1 MIGKKVVIYCKK
13 ICESMK
19 KDGVYMQL
27 HQHSIS
33 ETISKRYF
41 QEIDSIN
48 QYAGIEEFFNIES
61 KLVFEIYHL
70 EAAKA
75 KKSLHEIIDVLSI
88 RFGKQLIKVVR
99 QYFTVLSSIVAR
111 KLLDNQVPSKKAF
124 AFNLACTDMI
134 ENHMKDAEFLQFAD
148 DLIDFYVYFI
158 ADRKQ
163 PTFRHQTVNK
173 VIMYINDELEND
185 LTVESIAAN
194 FHISTSHLSRIFR
207 EHVGITLVEY
217 LNVRRVEESQ
227 YYLRHTNKSITSI
240 SDQFHFCNQ
249 SYFTRIFKKY
259 TGVTPKH
266 FRDELHHDFYRFEI
280 GEKELEKV

>member
-1 MIGKKVVIYCKK
+1 
-13 ICESMK
+13 
-19 KDGVYMQL
+19 MQL
-27 HQHSIS
+27 HQHSMS

-41 QEIDSIN
+41 QEIDNIN
-48 QYAGIEEFFNIES
+48 QYIGVEEFFNIES
-61 KLVFEIYHL
+61 KLLFEIYHL

-75 KKSLHEIIDVLSI
+75 KKSLHELIDILSI
-88 RFGKQLIKVVR
+88 RFGKHVFKVVR
-99 QYFTVLSSIVAR
+99 VYFSTLSSIVAR

-124 AFNLACTDMI
+124 AFNVACIDMI
-134 ENHMKDAEFLQFAD
+134 DSAMKDAEFLQFAD
-148 DLIDFYVYFI
+148 DLIDFFVYFI

-163 PTFRHQTVNK
+163 PTFKHQTVNK

-185 LTVESIAAN
+185 LTVESIAGH

-240 SDQFHFCNQ
+240 SNQFHFCNQ

-266 FRDELHHDFYRFEI
+266 FRDELHHEFYRFEI
-280 GEKELEKV
+280 PELEYETVR

>member
-1 MIGKKVVIYCKK
+1 
-13 ICESMK
+13 MK

-61 KLVFEIYHL
+61 KLVYEIYHL

-99 QYFTVLSSIVAR
+99 QYFTILSSIVAR

-134 ENHMKDAEFLQFAD
+134 ENYMKDAEFLQFAD

-185 LTVESIAAN
+185 LTVESIASN

-266 FRDELHHDFYRFEI
+266 FRDELHHNFYRFEI
-280 GEKELEKV
+280 GEKEMEKV

>member
-1 MIGKKVVIYCKK
+1 
-13 ICESMK
+13 
-19 KDGVYMQL
+19 MQL

-41 QEIDSIN
+41 QEIDHIN
-48 QYAGIEEFFNIES
+48 QYSGVEDFYSIES
-61 KLVFEIYHL
+61 KLLFEIFHL
-70 EAAKA
+70 ESTKA
-75 KKSLHEIIDVLSI
+75 KKSLHELIDILSI
-88 RFGKQLIKVVR
+88 RFGKQVIKVVR
-99 QYFTVLSSIVAR
+99 NYFVILSSIVAR

-124 AFNLACTDMI
+124 AFNLACADMI
-134 ENHMKDAEFLQFAD
+134 ENKMKDAEFLQFAD
-148 DLIDFYVYFI
+148 ELIDFYVYFI

-173 VIMYINDELEND
+173 VIMYINDELESD
-185 LTVESIAAN
+185 LTVESIAN
-194 FHISTSHLSRIFR
+194 KFHISTSHLSRIFR

-266 FRDELHHDFYRFEI
+266 FRDELHHEFFRYEMNEVEFER
-280 GEKELEKV
+280 V

>member
-1 MIGKKVVIYCKK
+1 
-13 ICESMK
+13 
-19 KDGVYMQL
+19 MQL
-27 HQHSIS
+27 QQQSMS

-41 QEIDSIN
+41 QEIDHIN
-48 QYAGIEEFFNIES
+48 EYEGIDEFFNLES
-61 KLVFEIYHL
+61 RLLFEVFHL
-70 EAAKA
+70 EALKA
-75 KKSLHEIIDVLSI
+75 KKTLYEILDILTA
-88 RFGKQLIKVVR
+88 RFGKQVFKVTRV
-99 QYFTVLSSIVAR
+99 YFSTLSSIIAR

-124 AFNLACTDMI
+124 AFNLACIDMI
-134 ENHMKDAEFLQFAD
+134 ETHMKDAEFLKFAD
-148 DLIDFYVYFI
+148 ELVDFFIDFI

-163 PTFRHQTVNK
+163 PTYRHQTVNK
-173 VIMYINDELEND
+173 VIMYINDELETD
-185 LTVESIAAN
+185 LTVESIASH

-266 FRDELHHDFYRFEI
+266 FRDESHHEFYRFDIESI
-280 GEKELEKV
+280 GQDE

>member
-1 MIGKKVVIYCKK
+1 M
-13 ICESMK
+13 
-19 KDGVYMQL
+19 
-27 HQHSIS
+27 
-33 ETISKRYF
+33 
-41 QEIDSIN
+41 
-48 QYAGIEEFFNIES
+48 
-61 KLVFEIYHL
+61 
-70 EAAKA
+70 
-75 KKSLHEIIDVLSI
+75 
-88 RFGKQLIKVVR
+88 
-99 QYFTVLSSIVAR
+99 
-111 KLLDNQVPSKKAF
+111 PSKKAF
-124 AFNLACTDMI
+124 AFNLACADMI
-134 ENHMKDAEFLQFAD
+134 ENKMKDAEFLQFAD

-240 SDQFHFCNQ
+240 SEQFHFCNQ

-266 FRDELHHDFYRFEI
+266 FRDELHHEFYRFEI
-280 GEKELEKV
+280 GEPEYEKV

>member
-1 MIGKKVVIYCKK
+1 
-13 ICESMK
+13 
-19 KDGVYMQL
+19 MQL
-27 HQHSIS
+27 HQQSMVEI
-33 ETISKRYF
+33 ISKRYF

-48 QYAGIEEFFNIES
+48 QFRGIEEFYNIES
-61 KLVFEIYHL
+61 RLLFEIYHL
-70 EAAKA
+70 ETAKA
-75 KKSLHEIIDVLSI
+75 KKSLHELIDLLTV
-88 RFGKQLIKVVR
+88 RFGKQVFKVVR
-99 QYFTVLSSIVAR
+99 NYFIVVSSIVAR

-124 AFNLACTDMI
+124 AFNLACFDI
-134 ENHMKDAEFLQFAD
+134 ISNNMKDAEFLQFAD
-148 DLIDFYVYFI
+148 DLIEFFVDFI

-163 PTFRHQTVNK
+163 PTFKHQTVNK
-173 VIMYINDELEND
+173 VIMYINDKLEHD
-185 LTVESIAAN
+185 LTVESIASK

-280 GEKELEKV
+280 TEMNLTTV

>member
-1 MIGKKVVIYCKK
+1 
-13 ICESMK
+13 
-19 KDGVYMQL
+19 MQL

-41 QEIDSIN
+41 QEIDHIN
-48 QYAGIEEFFNIES
+48 QYSGVEDFYSIES
-61 KLVFEIYHL
+61 KLLFEIFHL
-70 EAAKA
+70 ESTKA
-75 KKSLHEIIDVLSI
+75 KKSLHELIDILSI
-88 RFGKQLIKVVR
+88 RFGKQVIKVVR
-99 QYFTVLSSIVAR
+99 NYFVILSSIVAR

-124 AFNLACTDMI
+124 AFNLACADMI
-134 ENHMKDAEFLQFAD
+134 ENKMKDAEFLQFAD
-148 DLIDFYVYFI
+148 ELIDFYVYFI

-173 VIMYINDELEND
+173 VIMYINDELESD
-185 LTVESIAAN
+185 LTVESIAN
-194 FHISTSHLSRIFR
+194 KFHISTSHLSRIFR

-266 FRDELHHDFYRFEI
+266 FRDELHHEFFRYEMNEAEF
-280 GEKELEKV
+280 EKV

>member
-1 MIGKKVVIYCKK
+1 
-13 ICESMK
+13 
-19 KDGVYMQL
+19 MQL

-41 QEIDSIN
+41 QEVDNIN
-48 QYAGIEEFFNIES
+48 QYVGIEEFYSIES
-61 KLVFEIYHL
+61 KLLFEIYHL
-70 EAAKA
+70 ETAKA
-75 KKSLHEIIDVLSI
+75 KQSLRQIIDILTV
-88 RFGKQLIKVVR
+88 RFGKQVIKVVR
-99 QYFTVLSSIVAR
+99 HYFITLSSIVAR

-124 AFNLACTDMI
+124 AFNLACADMV
-134 ENHMKDAEFLQFAD
+134 ENQMKDAEFLQFAD
-148 DLIDFYVYFI
+148 DLIEFFVYFI
-158 ADRKQ
+158 VDRKQ
-163 PTFRHQTVNK
+163 PTYRHQTVNK
-173 VIMYINDELEND
+173 VIMYINDELEKD
-185 LTVESIAAN
+185 LTVESIAAY

-240 SDQFHFCNQ
+240 SKQFHFCNQ

-266 FRDELHHDFYRFEI
+266 FRDELHHEFYRFEMK
-280 GEKELEKV
+280 GQELETV

>member
-1 MIGKKVVIYCKK
+1 
-13 ICESMK
+13 
-19 KDGVYMQL
+19 MQL
-27 HQHSIS
+27 HQNSIS

-41 QEIDSIN
+41 QEIDNIN
-48 QYAGIEEFFNIES
+48 QYVGVEEFFNIES
-61 KLVFEIYHL
+61 RLLFEIFHL

-75 KKSLHEIIDVLSI
+75 KKSLHELIDILSI
-88 RFGKQLIKVVR
+88 RFGKQVIKEVR
-99 QYFTVLSSIVAR
+99 NYFITLSSIVAR
-111 KLLDNQVPSKKAF
+111 RLMDNQVPSKKAF
-124 AFNLACTDMI
+124 AFNVACTDMI
-134 ENHMKDAEFLQFAD
+134 QNKMKDAEFLQFAD
-148 DLIDFYVYFI
+148 ELIDFYVYFI

-185 LTVESIAAN
+185 LTVESIAN
-194 FHISTSHLSRIFR
+194 KFHISTSHLSRIFR

-240 SDQFHFCNQ
+240 SEQFHFCNQ

-266 FRDELHHDFYRFEI
+266 FRDELHHEFFRFELPETANV
-280 GEKELEKV
+280 EKEKV

>member
-1 MIGKKVVIYCKK
+1 MGKI
-13 ICESMK
+13 
-19 KDGVYMQL
+19 MQL
-27 HQHSIS
+27 HQHSMS

-41 QEIDSIN
+41 QEIDNIN
-48 QYAGIEEFFNIES
+48 QYIGVEEFFNIES
-61 KLVFEIYHL
+61 KLIFEIYHL
-70 EAAKA
+70 ESAKA
-75 KKSLHEIIDVLSI
+75 KKSLHELIDILSI
-88 RFGKQLIKVVR
+88 RFGKQFIKIVR
-99 QYFTVLSSIVAR
+99 SYFSVLSSIVAR
-111 KLLDNQVPSKKAF
+111 KLLDNQLPSKKAF
-124 AFNLACTDMI
+124 SFNIACNAMI
-134 ENHMKDAEFLQFAD
+134 ENQMKDAEFLQFAD
-148 DLIDFYVYFI
+148 DLIDFFVYFI

-185 LTVESIAAN
+185 LTVESIANN

-266 FRDELHHDFYRFEI
+266 FRDELHHEFYRFEMA
-280 GEKELEKV
+280 ETELQNV

>member
-1 MIGKKVVIYCKK
+1 
-13 ICESMK
+13 
-19 KDGVYMQL
+19 MQL

-41 QEIDSIN
+41 QEIDHIN
-48 QYAGIEEFFNIES
+48 QYSGVEDFYIIES
-61 KLVFEIYHL
+61 KLLFEIFHL
-70 EAAKA
+70 ESTKA
-75 KKSLHEIIDVLSI
+75 KKSLHELIDILSI
-88 RFGKQLIKVVR
+88 RFGKQVIKVVR
-99 QYFTVLSSIVAR
+99 NYFVILSSIVAR

-124 AFNLACTDMI
+124 AFNLACADMI
-134 ENHMKDAEFLQFAD
+134 ENKMKDAEFLQFAD
-148 DLIDFYVYFI
+148 ELIDFYVYFI

-173 VIMYINDELEND
+173 VIMYINDELESD
-185 LTVESIAAN
+185 LTVESIAN
-194 FHISTSHLSRIFR
+194 KFHISTSHLSRIFR

-266 FRDELHHDFYRFEI
+266 FRDELHHEFFRYEMNEAEFEQ
-280 GEKELEKV
+280 V

>member
-1 MIGKKVVIYCKK
+1 
-13 ICESMK
+13 
-19 KDGVYMQL
+19 MQL

-41 QEIDSIN
+41 QEIDHIN
-48 QYAGIEEFFNIES
+48 QYSGVEDFYSIES
-61 KLVFEIYHL
+61 KLLFEIFHL
-70 EAAKA
+70 ESTKA
-75 KKSLHEIIDVLSI
+75 KKSLHELIDILSI
-88 RFGKQLIKVVR
+88 RFGKQVIKVVR
-99 QYFTVLSSIVAR
+99 NYFVILSSIVAR

-124 AFNLACTDMI
+124 AFNLACADMI
-134 ENHMKDAEFLQFAD
+134 ENKMKDAEFLQFAD
-148 DLIDFYVYFI
+148 ELIDFYVYFI

-173 VIMYINDELEND
+173 VIMYINDELESD
-185 LTVESIAAN
+185 LTVESIAN
-194 FHISTSHLSRIFR
+194 KFHISTSHLSRIFR

-266 FRDELHHDFYRFEI
+266 FRDELHHEFFRYEMN
-280 GEKELEKV
+280 ELEFEKV

>member
-1 MIGKKVVIYCKK
+1 
-13 ICESMK
+13 
-19 KDGVYMQL
+19 MQ

-41 QEIDSIN
+41 QEIDGIN
-48 QYAGIEEFFNIES
+48 QYSGLEDFFNIES
-61 KLVFEIYHL
+61 KLLFEIFHL
-70 EAAKA
+70 ESAKA
-75 KKSLHEIIDVLSI
+75 KQSLHELIDILSI
-88 RFGKQLIKVVR
+88 RFGKQVIKIVR
-99 QYFTVLSSIVAR
+99 GYFINLSSIVAR
-111 KLLDNQVPSKKAF
+111 KLLDNQVPAKKAF
-124 AFNLACTDMI
+124 AFNYACADMI
-134 ENHMKDAEFLQFAD
+134 ENKMKDAEFLQFAD
-148 DLIDFYVYFI
+148 ELIEFYVDFI

-163 PTFRHQTVNK
+163 PTFKHQTVNK

-185 LTVESIAAN
+185 LTVESIASK

-240 SDQFHFCNQ
+240 SEQFHFCNQ

-266 FRDELHHDFYRFEI
+266 FRDELHHDFYRFEMNDV
-280 GEKELEKV
+280 EYETAR

>member
-1 MIGKKVVIYCKK
+1 
-13 ICESMK
+13 
-19 KDGVYMQL
+19 MQL
-27 HQHSIS
+27 HQHSMS

-41 QEIDSIN
+41 QEIDNIN
-48 QYAGIEEFFNIES
+48 QYIGVEEFFNIES
-61 KLVFEIYHL
+61 KLIFEIYHL
-70 EAAKA
+70 ESAKA
-75 KKSLHEIIDVLSI
+75 KKSLHELIDILSI
-88 RFGKQLIKVVR
+88 RFGKQVIKIVR
-99 QYFTVLSSIVAR
+99 SYFSVLSSIVAR
-111 KLLDNQVPSKKAF
+111 N
-124 AFNLACTDMI
+124 DMI
-134 ENHMKDAEFLQFAD
+134 ENQMKDAEFLQFAD
-148 DLIDFYVYFI
+148 DLIDFFVYFI

-185 LTVESIAAN
+185 LTVESIANN

-266 FRDELHHDFYRFEI
+266 FRDELHHEFYRFEMA
-280 GEKELEKV
+280 ETELQNV

>member
-1 MIGKKVVIYCKK
+1 
-13 ICESMK
+13 
-19 KDGVYMQL
+19 MQ
-27 HQHSIS
+27 HQNSIS

-41 QEIDSIN
+41 QEIDGIN
-48 QYAGIEEFFNIES
+48 QYSGIEDFFNIES
-61 KLVFEIYHL
+61 KLLFEIFHL

-75 KKSLHEIIDVLSI
+75 KKSLHEIIDILSI
-88 RFGKQLIKVVR
+88 RFGKQVIKIVR
-99 QYFTVLSSIVAR
+99 NYFIMLSSIVAR

-124 AFNLACTDMI
+124 AFNLACADMI
-134 ENHMKDAEFLQFAD
+134 ENKMKDAEFLQFAD
-148 DLIDFYVYFI
+148 ELIDFYVDFI

-163 PTFRHQTVNK
+163 PTFKHQTVNK
-173 VIMYINDELEND
+173 VIMYINDELEKD
-185 LTVESIAAN
+185 ITVESIAN
-194 FHISTSHLSRIFR
+194 KFHISTSHLSRIFR

-240 SDQFHFCNQ
+240 SEQFHFCNQ

-266 FRDELHHDFYRFEI
+266 FRDELHHEFYRFEI
-280 GEKELEKV
+280 NDVEYENV

>member
-1 MIGKKVVIYCKK
+1 
-13 ICESMK
+13 
-19 KDGVYMQL
+19 MQL
-27 HQHSIS
+27 HQQSIS

-48 QYAGIEEFFNIES
+48 QYTGVEEFFTIES
-61 KLVFEIYHL
+61 RLLFEIFHL
-70 EAAKA
+70 EADKA
-75 KKSLHEIIDVLSI
+75 KKSLHELIDILSI
-88 RFGKQLIKVVR
+88 RFGKQVIKEVR
-99 QYFTVLSSIVAR
+99 NYFMTLSSIVAR
-111 KLLDNQVPSKKAF
+111 KLMENQVPSKKAF
-124 AFNLACTDMI
+124 AFNVACIDMI
-134 ENHMKDAEFLQFAD
+134 QNKMKDAEFLQFAD
-148 DLIDFYVYFI
+148 ELIDFYVSFI

-185 LTVESIAAN
+185 LTVESIAQK

-240 SDQFHFCNQ
+240 SEQFHFCNQ

-266 FRDELHHDFYRFEI
+266 FRDELHHGFFRFELPETANVEN
-280 GEKELEKV
+280 EKL

>member
-1 MIGKKVVIYCKK
+1 
-13 ICESMK
+13 
-19 KDGVYMQL
+19 MQL
-27 HQHSIS
+27 HQHSMS

-41 QEIDSIN
+41 QEIDNIN
-48 QYAGIEEFFNIES
+48 QYIGVEEFFNIES
-61 KLVFEIYHL
+61 KLIFEIYHL
-70 EAAKA
+70 ESAKA
-75 KKSLHEIIDVLSI
+75 KKSLHELIDILSI
-88 RFGKQLIKVVR
+88 RFGKQVIKIVR
-99 QYFTVLSSIVAR
+99 SYFSVLSSIVAR

-124 AFNLACTDMI
+124 AFNIACNDMI
-134 ENHMKDAEFLQFAD
+134 ENQMKDAEFLQFAD
-148 DLIDFYVYFI
+148 DLIDFFVYFI

-185 LTVESIAAN
+185 LTVE
-194 FHISTSHLSRIFR
+194 
-207 EHVGITLVEY
+207 
-217 LNVRRVEESQ
+217 RRVEESQ

-266 FRDELHHDFYRFEI
+266 FRDELHHEFYRFEMA
-280 GEKELEKV
+280 ETELQNV

>member
-1 MIGKKVVIYCKK
+1 
-13 ICESMK
+13 
-19 KDGVYMQL
+19 MQL
-27 HQHSIS
+27 HQQSIS

-48 QYAGIEEFFNIES
+48 QYTGVEEFFTIES
-61 KLVFEIYHL
+61 RLLFEIFHL
-70 EAAKA
+70 EADKA
-75 KKSLHEIIDVLSI
+75 KKSLHELIDILSI
-88 RFGKQLIKVVR
+88 RFGKQVIKEVR
-99 QYFTVLSSIVAR
+99 NYFMTLSSIVAR
-111 KLLDNQVPSKKAF
+111 KLMENQVPSKKAF
-124 AFNLACTDMI
+124 AFNVACIDMI
-134 ENHMKDAEFLQFAD
+134 QNKMKDAEFLQFAD
-148 DLIDFYVYFI
+148 ELIDFYVSFI

-185 LTVESIAAN
+185 LTVESIAQK

-240 SDQFHFCNQ
+240 SEQFHFCNQ

-266 FRDELHHDFYRFEI
+266 FRDELHHEFFRFELPETANV
-280 GEKELEKV
+280 EKEKL

>member
-1 MIGKKVVIYCKK
+1 
-13 ICESMK
+13 
-19 KDGVYMQL
+19 MQL
-27 HQHSIS
+27 HQQSIS

-48 QYAGIEEFFNIES
+48 QYTGIEEFFTIES
-61 KLVFEIYHL
+61 RLLFEIFHL
-70 EAAKA
+70 EADKA
-75 KKSLHEIIDVLSI
+75 KKSLHELIDILSI
-88 RFGKQLIKVVR
+88 RFGKQVIKEVR
-99 QYFTVLSSIVAR
+99 NYFMTLSSIVAR
-111 KLLDNQVPSKKAF
+111 KLMENQVPSKKAF
-124 AFNLACTDMI
+124 AFNVACIDMI
-134 ENHMKDAEFLQFAD
+134 QNKMKDAEFLQFAD
-148 DLIDFYVYFI
+148 ELIDFYVSFI

-185 LTVESIAAN
+185 LTVESIAQK

-240 SDQFHFCNQ
+240 SEQFHFCNQ

-266 FRDELHHDFYRFEI
+266 FRDELHHDFFRFELPETANV
-280 GEKELEKV
+280 EKEKI

>member
-1 MIGKKVVIYCKK
+1 
-13 ICESMK
+13 
-19 KDGVYMQL
+19 MQL
-27 HQHSIS
+27 HQYSIS

-41 QEIDSIN
+41 QEIDNIN
-48 QYAGIEEFFNIES
+48 QYAGIEDFFVLES
-61 KLVFEIYHL
+61 RLIFEIYHL
-70 EAAKA
+70 EATKA
-75 KKSLHEIIDVLSI
+75 KKTLHEIIDILSA
-88 RFGKQLIKVVR
+88 RFGKQVIKVVR
-99 QYFTVLSSIVAR
+99 SYFVTLSSIVAR

-124 AFNLACTDMI
+124 AFNLACADMV
-134 ENHMKDAEFLQFAD
+134 ENKMKDAEFLQFAD
-148 DLIDFYVYFI
+148 DLVEFYVYFI

-240 SDQFHFCNQ
+240 SEQFHFCNQ

-266 FRDELHHDFYRFEI
+266 FRDELHHEFFRFEMA
-280 GEKELEKV
+280 EVLYENV